1 MSQEV
6 DPLTEARYT
15 LRVRDGS
22 GAVKV
27 RTVAARNAAA
37 AIARIEAEGFTL
49 VALVTDDMN
58 RFDQPIGNAGL
69 TLTAWSKLRY
79 TIRMGGLLRLLLM
92 VVAAVGA
99 LVLLVLGSSAA
110 QPTSGLV
117 GLALLIMVPAI
128 SLWAKARPSP
138 SALLQSA
145 IHAFTRGDFTA
156 AARDASKHVA
166 AARALGYG
174 ELATGVGNL
183 VIALA
188 KAGRREEAEAAI
200 EDAARVPAIRPAFL
214 LLLRAAVHEAFREPH
229 AALQC
234 AEQMGIL
241 DPDCTMW
248 RRVAAS
254 YLAIDMND
262 PARARAVWRP
272 VLERPVGSLSAW
284 RVFAT
289 EGAVRL
295 AEGDAAGAVAELSK
309 AMEAVPLPR
318 SFKEPR
324 NVEVAPVRA
333 LLALALADSGD
344 FEGGREQFNLASD
357 VLRTLKIETLLERC
371 TRRFVT
377 SLDGAPPTTP
387 TPPTSPRPLAG

>member
-1 MSQEV
+1 V

-174 ELATGVGNL
+174 ALATGVGNL

-200 EDAARVPAIRPAFL
+200 RPFGPPSCS
-214 LLLRAAVHEAFREPH
+214 FYEP
-229 AALQC
+229 
-234 AEQMGIL
+234 
-241 DPDCTMW
+241 
-248 RRVAAS
+248 
-254 YLAIDMND
+254 
-262 PARARAVWRP
+262 
-272 VLERPVGSLSAW
+272 
-284 RVFAT
+284 
-289 EGAVRL
+289 
-295 AEGDAAGAVAELSK
+295 
-309 AMEAVPLPR
+309 
-318 SFKEPR
+318 
-324 NVEVAPVRA
+324 
-333 LLALALADSGD
+333 
-344 FEGGREQFNLASD
+344 
-357 VLRTLKIETLLERC
+357 RC
-371 TRRFVT
+371 TRRSASRT
-377 SLDGAPPTTP
+377 LLYSAPSRWASSIPTARCGGE
-387 TPPTSPRPLAG
+387 SRRPIWP